1 MARYVST
8 ATLVLMFWVLAATL
22 VVAAHVQLGPRSQ
35 GAACAAAIGATIFAA
50 FGYTRLA
57 ARDCDVSHALAV
69 GIAWLVLSIAAEIA
83 LTSRTGHGWFLLLG
97 APSHPLLRNV
107 DLFAWIYAPALFAR
121 HALRNH

>member
-1 MARYVST
+1 MSRRAKRAVMARANRRKLDPAS
-8 ATLVLMFWVLAATL
+8 AAFL
-22 VVAAHVQLGPRSQ
+22 PCVVG
-35 GAACAAAIGATIFAA
+35 IGAMIVAA
-50 FGYTRLA
+50 FGYMRVA
-57 ARDCDVSHALAV
+57 ARDCDVSHALGV

-97 APSHPLLRNV
+97 APAHPLLRNI

>member
-1 MARYVST
+1 MARFVST
-8 ATLVLMFWVLAATL
+8 ATLVVMFWLLAATL
-22 VVAAHVQLGPRSQ
+22 VVAAHVQIGSRSQ
-35 GAACAAAIGATIFAA
+35 GAACVAGIGAMIVAA
-50 FGYTRLA
+50 FGYMRVA

-97 APSHPLLRNV
+97 APAHPLLRNI